1 MKSILVPFYDYYG
14 DDASASAVTTA
25 CHVAKVFGSYIEG
38 LLVIESENTPNIGEV
53 DNPEPVPIAEQIE
66 SHFRA
71 LMAGE
76 GIPFSQDDVS
86 GPRAA
91 WRETAGVESH
101 VVAEYGRMFDLI
113 VVRRAAS
120 HAANSWRQTFEAAI
134 FESGRPV
141 MLAPALRPEPLGS
154 RIMVAWNGSTETA
167 RTIALGMPI
176 LAKASTVTVLNVEG
190 GAVPG
195 PSGEDVCA
203 YLRRRGIAATAKI
216 VEPGG
221 RTSGDA
227 ILAAADDFGADLL
240 FKGAYTHTRFRQ
252 LIFGGA
258 TEDIITHADL
268 PVLMAH

>member
-1 MKSILVPFYDYYG
+1 MKSILVPFYDYYD
-14 DDASASAVTTA
+14 DDASAAAVTTA
-25 CHVAKVFGSYIEG
+25 CHVAKVFGGYLEG
-38 LLVIESENTPNIGEV
+38 LLVIEDGNTTTIGEV
-53 DNPEPVPIAEQIE
+53 DNPEPEQLAGDIE

-71 LMAGE
+71 LVARE
-76 GIPFSQDDVS
+76 GISFPRDDVS

-120 HAANSWRQTFEAAI
+120 HAANSWRQTYEAAI

-141 MLAPALRPEPLGS
+141 MLAPASPPRPLGS
-154 RIMVAWNGSTETA
+154 HIMVAWNGSTETA
-167 RTIALGMPI
+167 RTIALGLPL
-176 LAKASTVTVLNVEG
+176 LAKASTVTVLTVEG
-190 GAVPG
+190 GMVAG

-203 YLRRRGIAATAKI
+203 YLLRQGIVATEKY
-216 VEPGG
+216 VERDE
-221 RTSGDA
+221 RTIGEA
-227 ILAAADDFGADLL
+227 ILAAADDLGADLL

-258 TEDIITHADL
+258 TEDIITQAAL

>member
-1 MKSILVPFYDYYG
+1 MKSILVPFYDYYD

-25 CHVAKVFGSYIEG
+25 CHVAKIFGSYLEG
-38 LLVIESENTPNIGEV
+38 LLVIEGENTAITGEA
-53 DNPEPVPIAEQIE
+53 DNSEPGRIAEQIE

-71 LMAGE
+71 LVAGE
-76 GIPFSQDDVS
+76 GISFPRDDVS

-101 VVAEYGRMFDLI
+101 VVAEYGRIFDLI

-120 HAANSWRQTFEAAI
+120 HAATSWRQTYEAAI

-141 MLAPALRPEPLGS
+141 MLAPASRPEPLGS

-167 RTIALGMPI
+167 RTIALGLPI
-176 LAKASTVTVLNVEG
+176 LAKASTVTILTVEG
-190 GAVPG
+190 GAVAG

-203 YLRRRGIAATAKI
+203 YLRRHGIAATAKI
-216 VEPGG
+216 VEPEK
-221 RTSGDA
+221 RTVGKA
-227 ILAAADDFGADLL
+227 ILAVADDFGADLL

-258 TEDIITHADL
+258 TEDIIKHAEL